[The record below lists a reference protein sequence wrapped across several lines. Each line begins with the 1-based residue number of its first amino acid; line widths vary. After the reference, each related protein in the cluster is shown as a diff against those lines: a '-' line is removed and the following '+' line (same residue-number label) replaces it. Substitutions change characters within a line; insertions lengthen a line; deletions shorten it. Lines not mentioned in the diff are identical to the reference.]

1 MMHRRMKSPSL
12 KKQNDL
18 MFRITL
24 SVSLFLLITILSV
37 VASFFYLQKIGSQAD
52 SIMKELNALAI
63 ELQKT
68 PAHAGETTKEAWER
82 VVQRQEEASR
92 FFRFRAVLSEPR
104 FTNTLEGEQYR
115 IEMRAFASRISF
127 NRGKIFQWNQIIN
140 LVLLAISF
148 SGIVF
153 QLTLVALNRRSLK
166 TFLSAMEQGISSI
179 DDLLQFKR
187 IQRSEHPGERFPELI
202 DLFTRIDRVTALI
215 NLDHDMG
222 RLSGLGNMDFLVDGL
237 SETINQFMPCQR
249 LALAFRTSNS
259 VITAETVKA
268 DYSDLHLV
276 PGHSER
282 IDAGSLHQIAEH
294 RTPRII
300 NNLPE
305 YAHTREVS
313 VATKLL
319 LKEGIFSS
327 VTAPLVFRD
336 KCVGFIFV
344 STRENI
350 EYHSDHAREL
360 ARIASAVSHTLYT
373 EFLFQETVAETT
385 RAFVSLMSE
394 KDNETSQH
402 LVRMARYSFIVARKY
417 NQTVRRLEPALLR
430 EILWFAPLHDI
441 GKIGITDL
449 ILHKTGPLT
458 DDERKTMQT
467 HVFIGERVLREMDAS
482 LKQVLSES
490 LLKTAIE
497 IIGGHHEKFDGSGYP
512 RGLAGENIP
521 LAGRIVAAADVF
533 DALTSKRPYKDAWP
547 VEKAVSWMKNSM
559 PGHFDPEVFGCLEAS
574 IEDIMMVYE
583 ELKEV

>member
-1 MMHRRMKSPSL
+1 M
-12 KKQNDL
+12 
-18 MFRITL
+18 
-24 SVSLFLLITILSV
+24 
-37 VASFFYLQKIGSQAD
+37 
-52 SIMKELNALAI
+52 
-63 ELQKT
+63 
-68 PAHAGETTKEAWER
+68 
-82 VVQRQEEASR
+82 
-92 FFRFRAVLSEPR
+92 
-104 FTNTLEGEQYR
+104 
-115 IEMRAFASRISF
+115 
-127 NRGKIFQWNQIIN
+127 
-140 LVLLAISF
+140 
-148 SGIVF
+148 
-153 QLTLVALNRRSLK
+153 
-166 TFLSAMEQGISSI
+166 
-179 DDLLQFKR
+179 
-187 IQRSEHPGERFPELI
+187 
-202 DLFTRIDRVTALI
+202 
-215 NLDHDMG
+215 
-222 RLSGLGNMDFLVDGL
+222 
-237 SETINQFMPCQR
+237 
-249 LALAFRTSNS
+249 
-259 VITAETVKA
+259 
-268 DYSDLHLV
+268 
-276 PGHSER
+276 
-282 IDAGSLHQIAEH
+282 
-294 RTPRII
+294 
-300 NNLPE
+300 
-305 YAHTREVS
+305 
-313 VATKLL
+313 
-319 LKEGIFSS
+319 
-327 VTAPLVFRD
+327 
-336 KCVGFIFV
+336 
-344 STRENI
+344 
-350 EYHSDHAREL
+350 

-512 RGLAGENIP
+512 RGLAGETIP

-559 PGHFDPEVFGCLEAS
+559 PGHFDPEVFGCLESS